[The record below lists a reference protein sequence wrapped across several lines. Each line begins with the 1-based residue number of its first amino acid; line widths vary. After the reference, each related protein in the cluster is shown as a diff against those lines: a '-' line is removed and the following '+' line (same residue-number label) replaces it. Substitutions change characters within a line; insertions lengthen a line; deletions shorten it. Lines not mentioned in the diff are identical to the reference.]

1 MGSTTGSIII
11 NVKGKEVTVGVNAP
25 INPKDNELWLDTN
38 DGQNV
43 LKYYSSKDKKWHN
56 VNDMSGE
63 FSKIYTELKTNYY
76 TKTESDD
83 SVKTIIGETTITKSD
98 GKEVNMKD
106 AINSVID
113 TANSHTTQIGN
124 IETKF
129 SDYSTIEDVNSKITK
144 AQQTSE
150 DYTIEAIKNLNIGAA
165 NLINGS
171 TIYTEDNKLSITATK
186 NAYSQQ
192 IDKISVDLKE
202 NEIYTVN
209 CQADAAWGTEN
220 ISAELMCTNEE
231 IISGVRLFT
240 LYTNYQ
246 YSQTNIDKYSANGY
260 TGKWFCRPVGNLK
273 ANDIAKIL
281 VYNTTTKTNN
291 YILTKVIK
299 IESDN
304 RTVTTTSLGVCMT
317 TSNTPLLISGYSY
330 NQTGIDKYS
339 AADYSGAWIVSS
351 VEGIAINDIVSI
363 RLRNSTT
370 NEYNYIYAKVT
381 KINSDTKKITATSI
395 GVCIVSSAGGIV
407 CKSNDTVSL
416 KCRASGGASELRYK
430 YEGKIV
436 STGETITL
444 QDWSD
449 NNSFEYLVN
458 SDFTDKLDITVSIKD
473 RGGNVVT
480 SNSIR
485 LFVNATDDG
494 SGYQYPS
501 TITVVDTIKA
511 WLVCDDLTKTIYP
524 MPYTFKCTKTGK
536 YILWLGVN
544 QDEKTHMFWNFKL
557 ERGNKATDWSINP
570 VEEQATLKVS
580 SDKINAVVSSLDSEG
595 SITLTDKMAEVV
607 ADTISL
613 NGNVKVNGDMIVNG
627 AITVDKI
634 ATNSITADKLAI
646 STSGF
651 VKDPMF
657 TNWND
662 LLPDGFMDW
671 NSSFANGKVN
681 KVVENNANLIEMIA
695 VTNGEFVGLASNGSS
710 TSTTSLF
717 SYKLSL
723 DGLKY
728 ICVEIKF
735 RLTDGVNPSGAG
747 FALDICGY
755 NTSNTLVNKK
765 IICKLSDLGTDL
777 INNTWYTYRKI
788 EKLDDEM
795 SACKLDSLSA
805 FLLCNYSELGTL
817 TAKTIQFASLNVYRA
832 TEQDYLTQSWTSG
845 TYINGNALLTGSV
858 TADSIATDAIKSK
871 NYAEFSDTES
881 SDTEFSDTSMPY
893 SKEGTY
899 LNLSDG
905 AIISPTFAVDPVAK
919 KTYAKNISIDG
930 GEITIYGDP
939 TITDKYIRMTSQNFD
954 YGDGITIPTPVI
966 VLTNP
971 LSTHSWNN
979 SYIYGDHIEIPE
991 IIITKASFIT
1001 SFAEGSYDNSIFIDV
1016 TSNTTIRKNGG
1027 TFELAT
1033 ISNANSIKYG
1043 VDIDSESFRPCGDG
1057 DQVITDSYNTKC
1069 APLNLGSGK
1078 HSWSNVFTKH
1088 GVIKTSDRNEKHDIE
1103 DLSNT
1108 LATSFILGIQPKSYK
1123 YNDGK
1128 SGRTHYGMI
1137 SQDIEELLDSLG
1149 MSSLDFAG
1157 FIKSPKME
1165 EYIENV
1171 TNENGETVL
1180 KPDGTPLTEIKTKKI
1195 DGEYS
1200 YALRY
1205 EEFIAPLIKFVQI
1218 QNERIDKLENDV
1230 LELKNKNTEL
1240 ENKYNDLL
1248 SRVEKLENTEGSN

>member
-25 INPKDNELWLDTN
+25 TNPKDNELWLDTN

-202 NEIYTVN
+202 NETYTVN

-260 TGKWFCRPVGNLK
+260 SGKWTCRVVGNLK
-273 ANDIAKIL
+273 VNDIARIL

-291 YILTKVIK
+291 YILTKVTSIA
-299 IESDN
+299 SDN
-304 RTVTTTSLGVCMT
+304 KSVTSVSLGLTTSYDMPLAI
-317 TSNTPLLISGYSY
+317 SNYSY
-330 NQTGIDKYS
+330 SQANIDKYS
-339 AADYSGAWIVSS
+339 ANGYSGAWVVNSIS
-351 VEGIAINDIVSI
+351 GIAVNDVVRI
-363 RLRNSTT
+363 RLTNSTT
-370 NEYNYIYAKVT
+370 NEYNYIIAKVT
-381 KINSDTKKITATSI
+381 KLDTTNTKITTTSLGACVI
-395 GVCIVSSAGGIV
+395 SSSGGIV
-407 CKSNDTVSL
+407 CKTNDTVSL
-416 KCRASGGASELRYK
+416 KCRASGSASELRYK
-430 YEGKIV
+430 YDAQIV
-436 STGETITL
+436 STGETVTL

-449 NNSFEYLVN
+449 SNSFEYLVN
-458 SDFTDKLDITVSIKD
+458 LDFTDELDITVSVKD
-473 RGGNVVT
+473 KGDNVVI
-480 SNSIR
+480 SNTVR
-485 LFVNATDDG
+485 LFVNMADDG

-501 TITVVDTIKA
+501 NVTIVDTIKA
-511 WLVCDDLTKTIYP
+511 WLVCDDLSKMIYP

-536 YILWLGVN
+536 YVLWLGVN
-544 QDEKTHMFWNFKL
+544 QNEKTHMFWNFKL

-580 SDKINAVVSSLDSEG
+580 SDKINAVVSSLNSEG

-613 NGNVKVNGDMIVNG
+613 NGNVKVNGDMIVDG

-805 FLLCNYSELGTL
+805 YLLCNYSELGTL

-858 TADSIATDAIKSK
+858 TADSISTDAIKSK
-871 NYAEFSDTES
+871 NYNSGAMGSEKLGAYFNLADGTMTTPCLSWDRHGQLKCSSADISGKVTASSGKIGGWRILSGGALMAETTTGTAPGTLNRLYIQPFLKDTYDDTWVFSSQYYDIDS
-881 SDTEFSDTSMPY
+881 SGKVADDGWAYWKITGGGDVFTKGDVWI
-893 SKEGTY
+893 EGSTVVEQTGCFKGKHY
-899 LNLSDG
+899 
-905 AIISPTFAVDPVAK
+905 PQ
-919 KTYAKNISIDG
+919 
-930 GEITIYGDP
+930 IYGND
-939 TITDKYIRMTSQNFD
+939 D
-954 YGDGITIPTPVI
+954 YLHISAVNNNESGIVISNVTHDIACRPAADCGADLGIASNRWTNIYAATPVI
-966 VLTNP
+966 
-971 LSTHSWNN
+971 S
-979 SYIYGDHIEIPE
+979 
-991 IIITKASFIT
+991 
-1001 SFAEGSYDNSIFIDV
+1001 
-1016 TSNTTIRKNGG
+1016 
-1027 TFELAT
+1027 
-1033 ISNANSIKYG
+1033 
-1043 VDIDSESFRPCGDG
+1043 
-1057 DQVITDSYNTKC
+1057 
-1069 APLNLGSGK
+1069 
-1078 HSWSNVFTKH
+1078 
-1088 GVIKTSDRNEKHDIE
+1088 TSDRNKKTNINVLDEELTKH
-1103 DLSNT
+1103 
-1108 LATSFILGIQPKSYK
+1108 FIKGLMPYSYK
-1123 YNDGK
+1123 MIDGT
-1128 SGRTHYGMI
+1128 SGRTHYGLI
-1137 SQDIEELLDSLG
+1137 AQDVEELLIELG
-1149 MSSLDFAG
+1149 IDTKDFAG
-1157 FIKSPKME
+1157 FVKSPKVK
-1165 EYIENV
+1165 EYEIDKLDNEGNVVLDEGGNPQKELIREDIE
-1171 TNENGETVL
+1171 
-1180 KPDGTPLTEIKTKKI
+1180 
-1195 DGEYS
+1195 GEYDYS
-1200 YALRY
+1200 LRY

-1230 LELKNKNTEL
+1230 LELKNKNTDL

>member
-25 INPKDNELWLDTN
+25 TNPKDNELWLDTN

-231 IISGVRLFT
+231 IVNKVRLFT

-246 YSQTNIDKYSANGY
+246 YSQANIDKYSANGY
-260 TGKWFCRPVGNLK
+260 SGKWTCRVVGNLK
-273 ANDIAKIL
+273 VNDIARIL

-291 YILTKVIK
+291 YILTKVTSIA
-299 IESDN
+299 SDN
-304 RTVTTTSLGVCMT
+304 KSVTSVSLGLTTSYDMPLAI
-317 TSNTPLLISGYSY
+317 SNYSY
-330 NQTGIDKYS
+330 SQANIDKYS
-339 AADYSGAWIVSS
+339 ANGYSGAWGVNSIS
-351 VEGIAINDIVSI
+351 GIAVNDVVRI
-363 RLRNSTT
+363 RLTNSTT
-370 NEYNYIYAKVT
+370 NEYNYIIAKVT
-381 KINSDTKKITATSI
+381 KLDTTNTKITATSM
-395 GVCIVSSAGGIV
+395 GAYVVSSVGGIV
-407 CKSNDTVSL
+407 CKTNDTLYL

-430 YEGKIV
+430 YDAQIV
-436 STGETITL
+436 STGETVTL

-536 YILWLGVN
+536 YVLWLGVN
-544 QDEKTHMFWNFKL
+544 QNEKTHMFWNFKL

-570 VEEQATLKVS
+570 IEEQATLKVS

-595 SITLTDKMAEVV
+595 SITLTDKMVEVV

-613 NGNVKVNGDMIVNG
+613 NGTVKVNGDMLVDG
-627 AITVDKI
+627 AVTVDKI
-634 ATNSITADKLAI
+634 ATDSITTDK
-646 STSGF
+646 
-651 VKDPMF
+651 
-657 TNWND
+657 
-662 LLPDGFMDW
+662 
-671 NSSFANGKVN
+671 
-681 KVVENNANLIEMIA
+681 IA
-695 VTNGEFVGLASNGSS
+695 A
-710 TSTTSLF
+710 
-717 SYKLSL
+717 
-723 DGLKY
+723 
-728 ICVEIKF
+728 
-735 RLTDGVNPSGAG
+735 
-747 FALDICGY
+747 
-755 NTSNTLVNKK
+755 
-765 IICKLSDLGTDL
+765 
-777 INNTWYTYRKI
+777 
-788 EKLDDEM
+788 
-795 SACKLDSLSA
+795 
-805 FLLCNYSELGTL
+805 
-817 TAKTIQFASLNVYRA
+817 
-832 TEQDYLTQSWTSG
+832 
-845 TYINGNALLTGSV
+845 
-858 TADSIATDAIKSK
+858 DAIKSK
-871 NYAEFSDTES
+871 NYIEPDET
-881 SDTEFSDTSMPY
+881 TTPY
-893 SKEGTY
+893 SKDGTF
-899 LNLSDG
+899 LNLNNGS
-905 AIISPTFAVDPVAK
+905 IISPVFAVDPENEK
-919 KTYAKNISIDG
+919 GYLKNIEITGGSISQESLIDESSGGSETRVTSKLEIRNGNIALIPYFNGKPYALGALYLSCGDSASAMGDGKTAEIILGSIQNGINTRIDNNGIDTNYIACRGHVEIGTVGNKRITIDG
-930 GEITIYGDP
+930 SDNSSISAYGLGHLEFSMFN
-939 TITDKYIRMTSQNFD
+939 DKY
-954 YGDGITIPTPVI
+954 G
-966 VLTNP
+966 
-971 LSTHSWNN
+971 LST
-979 SYIYGDHIEIPE
+979 
-991 IIITKASFIT
+991 
-1001 SFAEGSYDNSIFIDV
+1001 
-1016 TSNTTIRKNGG
+1016 
-1027 TFELAT
+1027 
-1033 ISNANSIKYG
+1033 SIKYG
-1043 VDIDSESFRPCGDG
+1043 VVIDGSSFRPCGTG
-1057 DQVITDSYNTKC
+1057 DQVITDAFNQKC
-1069 APLNLGSGK
+1069 APLHLGTIDHK
-1078 HSWSNVFTKH
+1078 WANVWSNTAAAT
-1088 GVIKTSDRNEKHDIE
+1088 TSDRNEKHDIE

-1108 LATSFILGIQPKSYK
+1108 LVTSFILGIQPKSYK
-1123 YNDGK
+1123 FNDGK

-1230 LELKNKNTEL
+1230 LELKNKNTKL
-1240 ENKYNDLL
+1240 EIEYNDLL